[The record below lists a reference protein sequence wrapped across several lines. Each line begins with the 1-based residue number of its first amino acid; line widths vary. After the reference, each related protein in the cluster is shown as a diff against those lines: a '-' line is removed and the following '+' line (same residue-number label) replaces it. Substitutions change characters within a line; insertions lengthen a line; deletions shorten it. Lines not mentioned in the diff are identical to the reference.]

1 MATNDTYQVASW
13 FKDEFDALHQ
23 DPTFVT
29 EEIVLDLALQ
39 IAEAMEEA
47 GIETQKELA
56 ERLDVSPSAVSQMLS
71 GDQNI
76 SIHRLVK
83 VALALGKTVEA
94 PKLVYFEL
102 PNVEARTRR
111 HGGRV
116 DLNGVPTRPS
126 LKTSWRAVPSA
137 REKPAPS
144 RWNPFSSD
152 PDDEANPAS
161 SKIPEDAGIRVAA

>member
-23 DPTFVT
+23 DPTFIT

-56 ERLDVSPSAVSQMLS
+56 ERLDVSPSAVSQLLS
-71 GDQNI
+71 GDQNV

-94 PKLVYFEL
+94 PKLVEFEP
-102 PNVEARTRR
+102 PNVEVRARQ

-116 DLNGVPTRPS
+116 DLDGVQALSASKTPWRKARPTTEKRMPS
-126 LKTSWRAVPSA
+126 HWR
-137 REKPAPS
+137 
-144 RWNPFSSD
+144 PFSSAS
-152 PDDEANPAS
+152 DDVYPAS
-161 SKIPEDAGIRVAA
+161 SKPSEDVGIRVAA